1 MYPRAITLGLLIKDD
16 YLLLEELEGKHSTD
30 TGFYYRPIGG
40 TIEFGETSDQ
50 TLIREYYEELG
61 VEVSINRYIGCL
73 ENIFVIDEEIGHEM
87 IQLYRVDFQ
96 DQSLYHKEW
105 FTVSEGTKVGRAV
118 WVAKRQFLSG
128 QKVLYPAGLIDLLR
142 KGL

>member
-16 YLLLEELEGKHSTD
+16 YLLLEELEGKPSTD

-118 WVAKRQFLSG
+118 WVAKKQFLSG